1 MHQKFQGNLFCRL
14 FRYRPRAG
22 RTPEEDFLTE
32 AYAGILL
39 LDKKAGAAVLSALF
53 GVTIS
58 EQFELVTQ
66 AQYGGDRPDMEFRDP
81 VNGVFVFQE
90 NKFGAEFQKGQ
101 LDRYFTRL
109 FERGKEFPTK
119 LLVSCTTM
127 REAPLVHPDKNYT
140 HYSWPQVFE
149 SVSTQ
154 VKQAAVEIRPIW
166 QQFLGFLESK
176 GMQPFSGIPQSAL
189 DALNEVEACRN
200 QLWQLL
206 DLIIDHLRSRYDCN
220 VIPGSASKSF
230 WSVSKPSLKFGA
242 ITFLPYIE
250 YKADGIFF
258 GLSLRKESTGL
269 VNSES
274 SVSELTK
281 NFQPDVGGHLSQAVS
296 AANLS
301 DGFFEDVASDPQL
314 NSIRGWYDQV
324 LDPFVQ
330 KGMIQ
335 RRRA

>member
-1 MHQKFQGNLFCRL
+1 MHQKFQDNLFYRL

-22 RTPEEDFLTE
+22 RTPEEDYLTE

-39 LDKKAGAAVLSALF
+39 LDKKAGATVLSALF

-81 VNGVFVFQE
+81 INGVFVFQE
-90 NKFGAEFQKGQ
+90 NKFGAEFQTGQ

-127 REAPLVHPDKNYT
+127 REAPIVHPDKNYT
-140 HYSWPQVFE
+140 HYSWLQVFE
-149 SVSTQ
+149 SVSTHIE
-154 VKQAAVEIRPIW
+154 QAAVEIRPIW
-166 QQFLGFLESK
+166 KQFLGFLESK
-176 GMQPFSGIPQSAL
+176 GMQPFSGITRSAL
-189 DALNEVEACRN
+189 DALDQVEACRN

-206 DLIIDHLRSRYDCN
+206 DLIIEHLRSHYDCN
-220 VIPGSASKSF
+220 VIPGNSSKSF

-242 ITFLPYIE
+242 IIFLPYIE
-250 YKADGIFF
+250 YKKDGIFF
-258 GLSLRKESTGL
+258 GLSLRKETPGL
-269 VNSES
+269 VNPES
-274 SVSELTK
+274 SVSVLAK
-281 NFQPDVGGHLSQAVS
+281 NYQLDDGGHLYQAIS

-301 DGFFEDVASDPQL
+301 DGFFEDVASEPQL
-314 NSIRGWYDQV
+314 NAIRGWYDQV